1 MHPRATLA
9 TWVTITALV
18 VVVFC
23 TAALPDS
30 AGWAAGYLGRWEIA
44 FPVAVLAPM
53 LISLIW
59 MTIKASGK
67 IEYLGMEF
75 YDPLAW
81 LRIGVWLDQVF
92 LHPWQWA
99 TSSLHPIPEPPT
111 KELHRFQ
118 IGLTPWVIYADAW
131 PSDKDRKFIHWV
143 LARQP
148 VNDEQFFVIAV
159 AKGKID
165 ARLGHQPVID
175 LATQR
180 AQRSTYTAFGAWA
193 FVLFALT
200 RLGSGYHTIVGFLWI
215 LAVSALLH
223 LWFHTILLWQQG
235 HNRRQNPGG

>member
-1 MHPRATLA
+1 MA
-9 TWVTITALV
+9 TWAAITALV

-23 TAALPDS
+23 AVALPDP
-30 AGWAAGYLGRWEIA
+30 AGWAAGYLRRWEIA
-44 FPVAVLAPM
+44 FPMAVLAPM

-59 MTIKASGK
+59 VTIKASGK
-67 IEYLGMEF
+67 IEYLETEF

-99 TSSLHPIPEPPT
+99 TSSLHPIPEPPYT
-111 KELHRFQ
+111 ELHRFQ
-118 IGLTPWVIYADAW
+118 IGLTTWVIYADEW
-131 PSDKDRKFIHWV
+131 PDEENRAFIHWV

-148 VNDEQFFVIAV
+148 VNDEQFFVIAA
-159 AKGKID
+159 AKGKTD
-165 ARLGHQPVID
+165 ARLGYQPVID
-175 LATQR
+175 LAIQR

-200 RLGSGYHTIVGFLWI
+200 RLGSGYHTIVGILWI

-223 LWFHTILLWQQG
+223 LWFHTVLLWLQR
-235 HNRRQNPGG
+235 HNRKQNPGG

>member
-1 MHPRATLA
+1 MHLRATLA
-9 TWVTITALV
+9 AWMAITALV
-18 VVVFC
+18 VVAFC
-23 TAALPDS
+23 AADLPDPTGR
-30 AGWAAGYLGRWEIA
+30 AVGYLGRWEIA
-44 FPVAVLAPM
+44 FPMAVLVPM

-75 YDPLAW
+75 YDPLGW

-99 TSSLHPIPEPPT
+99 TSSLQPIPEPPNT
-111 KELHRFQ
+111 ELHHFQ
-118 IGLTPWVIYADAW
+118 IGLTPWVIYAEAW
-131 PSDKDRKFIHWV
+131 PDEENQDFIHWV

-159 AKGKID
+159 AKGKIGT
-165 ARLGHQPVID
+165 RLGYQPVID

-200 RLGSGYHTIVGFLWI
+200 RLGSVYHTIVWILWI

-223 LWFHTILLWQQG
+223 LWFHTVLLWQQR
-235 HNRRQNPGG
+235 HNRKQNPGG